1 MSLEQSVFMLGFV
14 IVTIAILAVMLLVYR
29 RAKVIDGGGSPTG
42 ANLWGLGR
50 LPVERTEGNRWA
62 AYVHRISGVAILLF
76 LLLHLI
82 DVSLYVWSVP
92 VYESVH
98 ELYGTTLMRI
108 FECGLLFA
116 LCFHAFNGLR
126 LIAIDVWDIGMTGAM
141 RLLQVTTTV
150 SVALTVAG
158 SAVIMWP
165 VFS

>member
-1 MSLEQSVFMLGFV
+1 MTVEQSIFMLGFLV
-14 IVTIAILAVMLLVYR
+14 VSAAIVAVMLVVYR
-29 RAKVIDGGGSPTG
+29 RAKIIDGGGAPT
-42 ANLWGLGR
+42 ASNLWGLGR

-62 AYVHRISGVAILLF
+62 AYLHRISGIAVLLF

-98 ELYGTTLMRI
+98 ELYGSTPMRV

-126 LIAIDVWDIGMTGAM
+126 VIAIDVWDLGMTGAL
-141 RLLQVTTTV
+141 RLLRATTAV
-150 SVALTVAG
+150 SVVLTAAG
-158 SAVIMWP
+158 SVVIMWP
-165 VFS
+165 VLS